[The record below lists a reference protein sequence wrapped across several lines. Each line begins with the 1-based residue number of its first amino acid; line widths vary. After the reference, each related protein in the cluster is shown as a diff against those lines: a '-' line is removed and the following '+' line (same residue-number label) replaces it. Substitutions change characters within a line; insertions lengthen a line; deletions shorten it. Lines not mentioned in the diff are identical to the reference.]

1 MNHYCLVTELPLR
14 PAVPGPPTLR
24 WAALWERC
32 QQELDEP
39 AQAAIEALRTLDGV
53 GREAVEAME
62 SNDPRAHTERALGR
76 ADETDSA
83 FLQQWVRYEV
93 ALREALAVR
102 RAAALGRPWSP
113 PSPEVRAQADALA
126 PKVDEVMSIACPL
139 ERQRALDTERLRA
152 LSQMLE
158 GDEFSTDAVLARVV
172 AALVVD
178 RWDRWPEGE
187 ALEEVWT

>member
-1 MNHYCLVTELPLR
+1 MNHYCLVTELPPR
-14 PAVPGPPTLR
+14 PTVPGPPTLP

-32 QQELDEP
+32 QPELDEP
-39 AQAAIEALRTLDGV
+39 AQAAIEALRALDGPDQDPA
-53 GREAVEAME
+53 EAAQMV
-62 SNDPRAHTERALGR
+62 DPRAHTERALGR
-76 ADETDSA
+76 ADETSSA

-93 ALREALAVR
+93 ALREALAAR

-113 PSPEVRAQADALA
+113 PAPEIAAQADALA
-126 PKVDEVMSIACPL
+126 SKVDEVMSIAGPL
-139 ERQRALDTERLRA
+139 KRQRALDTERLRA

-158 GDEFSTDAVLARVV
+158 SDEFSTDAVLARVV

-187 ALEEVWT
+187 ALEEVWM